1 MAKILRYNGNLVP
14 FASASLGTERT
25 IFGGVTQAD
34 DITSQFTAD
43 FLRGWG
49 IVGPSDQPTLQD
61 FNAVSYTNSLILSYL
76 HQIGVAEYNPSQEYH
91 IGSFANVSGVLYVS
105 NINNNVGNAP
115 ASSPSQWKALPEHGL
130 TRFTANGS
138 FTVPSGVTVIYVSGC
153 AAGGGGGSGGSN
165 SGGQSSLVGGGG
177 GGGGGA
183 GQSIIRQPFTVTP
196 GLVIALTLG
205 TGGTGGTGPVT
216 SGAGSTGASGANT
229 VIGSLITL
237 AGGSPGGGGN
247 AVITNAIGGGGAG
260 GSAGAGAPAGGVG
273 SDGNYTGT
281 GGAGA
286 SCPFG
291 GGGANGRAAI
301 STTNTNAA
309 GTGSGFGSGGGGGG
323 GGYGSTDPQYGG
335 SGGAGSPGIV
345 IIEW

>member
-1 MAKILRYNGNLVP
+1 MAKIIRYNGNLVP

-25 IFGGVTQAD
+25 VFGDVTQAD
-34 DITSQFTAD
+34 DITSQYTAD

-61 FNAVSYTNSLILSYL
+61 FNAVSYTHGQILAYL
-76 HQIGVAEYNPSQEYH
+76 HQVGVPEYNAAQEYH

-105 NINNNVGNAP
+105 ITNSNTGNDP
-115 ASSPSQWKALPEHGL
+115 ASSPSQWKAQTQNGL
-130 TRFTANGS
+130 SRFTASGS
-138 FTVPSGVTVIYVSGC
+138 FTVPAGVTQIFVSGC
-153 AAGGGGGSGGSN
+153 ASGAGGGSGASN

-183 GQSIIRQPFTVTP
+183 GQSIAVTP
-196 GLVIALTLG
+196 GQVINITLGPAG
-205 TGGTGGTGPVT
+205 TGGEGPVT
-216 SGAGSTGASGANT
+216 SGAGSTGTSGANA

-237 AGGSPGGGGN
+237 AGGSPGGGGG
-247 AVITNAIGGGGAG
+247 AVTSNAIGGGGAG
-260 GSAGAGAPAGGVG
+260 GSAGAGSPAGGAG
-273 SDGNYTGT
+273 SDGNYAGT
-281 GGAGA
+281 GGGGA

-301 STTNTNAA
+301 STANANAA

-323 GGYGSTDPQYGG
+323 GGYGSALAQYGG
-335 SGGAGSPGIV
+335 SGGAGAPAIV